1 MVEWFLSLSTFL
13 QIATI
18 ILLIIWFPVGYFGVR
33 LMRRIENREIG
44 PPHALFEAD
53 EQPYPYHWYYCYLGL
68 FILFIASLIIGLM
81 WLRWF
86 IFGPSKPKK
95 RQISREK
102 V

>member
-1 MVEWFLSLSTFL
+1 MVEWFLNLSTLL

-18 ILLIIWFPVGYFGVR
+18 ILLIIWLPAGCYGVW

-53 EQPYPYHWYYCYLGL
+53 EQPYRYYWRYCYLGL
-68 FILFIASLIIGLM
+68 FILLIASLILGLM
-81 WLRWF
+81 WLRWY
-86 IFGPSKPKK
+86 IFGPIKPKK
-95 RQISREK
+95 RQTSREK